1 MAPNIIMLTYKNSS
15 EYFNGNSFQ
24 QFWKVVCIVFIENRV
39 SDNSVQM
46 TGAKHVKKYIPQL
59 SLE

>member
-1 MAPNIIMLTYKNSS
+1 MLTYKNSS